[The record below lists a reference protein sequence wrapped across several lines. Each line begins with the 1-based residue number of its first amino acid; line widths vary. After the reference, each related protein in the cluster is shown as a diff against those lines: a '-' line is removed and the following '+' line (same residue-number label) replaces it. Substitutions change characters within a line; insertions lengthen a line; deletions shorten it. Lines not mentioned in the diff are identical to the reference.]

1 MSRLTDNTTQ
11 TYLPNK
17 NKKFSILIIGAGIGN
32 RMLSYGP
39 KPFLTIKNKTILERQ
54 LSNINKVFKKKEII
68 FVCGFQYEKIKN
80 KIPKHLKVVVNNE
93 FETTNVSYSI
103 KVGLDHCSTDNV
115 LIIYGDLVFNVSCLK
130 CPFNNES
137 AVVIDK
143 LNTMNER
150 EIGCIIN
157 KGLIQN
163 FSYDIPNKWSQI
175 MYLCNDELS
184 LFKKYVNDKKN
195 KNKYGF
201 EGLNY
206 ILEKGGKLKSFFPKR
221 MKVMDVDCVSDI
233 PVAENMI

>member
-17 NKKFSILIIGAGIGN
+17 NKKFSILIIGAGVGK
-32 RMLSYGP
+32 RMLSYGQ
-39 KPFLTIKNKTILERQ
+39 KQFLNIKNKTILERQ

-206 ILEKGGKLKSFFPKR
+206 ILKKDGRLKSFFPKR